1 MPIHDSGPC
10 ILRGDM
16 DPYWKKF
23 LEPKSVLLS
32 PRHFVRIK
40 TAVKCWTIHE
50 AVNFSVELL
59 VAY

>member
-23 LEPKSVLLS
+23 LEPKERPVIASAFRQNQDGSEMLDDS
-32 PRHFVRIK
+32 
-40 TAVKCWTIHE
+40 
-50 AVNFSVELL
+50 
-59 VAY
+59 